1 MSESE
6 QLKDLSDLRW
16 EVVDTSDSNNKS
28 DLSFGWDEEGVFSSS
43 LSSLA
48 DKGSLFLLVSLVV
61 GFTSLSIFNF
71 SSLGQFSSLGN
82 MSLSAFSQLSV
93 SGSLLQQVLRH
104 WDLRF
109 LDFHFSGLILDSLQK
124 L

>member
-61 GFTSLSIFNF
+61 GFTPPV
-71 SSLGQFSSLGN
+71 
-82 MSLSAFSQLSV
+82 AAPCTV
-93 SGSLLQQVLRH
+93 RAP
-104 WDLRF
+104 
-109 LDFHFSGLILDSLQK
+109 
-124 L
+124 